1 MIKNTKAKW
10 IVRTL
15 LLVGTVVSMFFVPWI
30 LVKAWILPLPDT
42 IQEQVDEAIG
52 YGFDGMIVY
61 VDQTGK
67 PPAYYTGGW
76 KDREKKIPAD
86 PKSLFKIASISKLY
100 TSVAATKLVK
110 EKRLSFDKTLTDY
123 LPELRGRIENAE
135 IITLRMMLQHRS
147 GIPNF
152 TDEEYGYPWGETPMS
167 TWKTLELVLDMPAD
181 FKPNKKYE
189 YSNTNYLLIGE
200 ILDRTLGYSHH
211 QYIKE
216 EILIPLE
223 LNDTYSL
230 LSEINLDDLTSGYH
244 IGWDMDV
251 KQNNYII
258 PGGSMIA
265 TIKDVGVFL
274 RALID
279 GSLLN
284 KQEQEIYSSI
294 YKYEHTGLLPG
305 YQSIARYNEDIDAV
319 VILFINTSGN
329 SWSKTESV
337 YKKIVKAIKRES

>member
-1 MIKNTKAKW
+1 M
-10 IVRTL
+10 
-15 LLVGTVVSMFFVPWI
+15 
-30 LVKAWILPLPDT
+30 
-42 IQEQVDEAIG
+42 
-52 YGFDGMIVY
+52 
-61 VDQTGK
+61 
-67 PPAYYTGGW
+67 
-76 KDREKKIPAD
+76 
-86 PKSLFKIASISKLY
+86 FKIASISKLY
-100 TSVAATKLVK
+100 IAAATSKIIYEGSLSLD
-110 EKRLSFDKTLTDY
+110 KRLAEY
-123 LPELRGRIENAE
+123 LPDLDGRIENAE

-152 TDEEYGYPWGETPMS
+152 YDEEYGYPWGETPMS

>member
-1 MIKNTKAKW
+1 MRK
-10 IVRTL
+10 L
-15 LLVGTVVSMFFVPWI
+15 LLLILLSFYAACGLQINDQNSVQLELENAVGN
-30 LVKAWILPLPDT
+30 K
-42 IQEQVDEAIG
+42 
-52 YGFDGMIVY
+52 FDGIIVY
-61 VDQTGK
+61 VDQDEDSE
-67 PPAYYTGGW
+67 YYSAGW
-76 KDREKKIPAD
+76 KNRENKIPAD
-86 PKSLFKIASISKLY
+86 PYSLFKIASISKLY
-100 TSVAATKLVK
+100 IAAATSKIIYEGSLSLD
-110 EKRLSFDKTLTDY
+110 KRLAEY
-123 LPELRGRIENAE
+123 LPDLDGRIENAE

-181 FKPNKKYE
+181 FKPDKKYE

>member
-1 MIKNTKAKW
+1 MRK
-10 IVRTL
+10 L
-15 LLVGTVVSMFFVPWI
+15 LLLILLSFYAACGLQINDQNSVQLELENAVGN
-30 LVKAWILPLPDT
+30 K
-42 IQEQVDEAIG
+42 
-52 YGFDGMIVY
+52 FDGIIVY
-61 VDQTGK
+61 VDQDEDSE
-67 PPAYYTGGW
+67 YYSAGW
-76 KDREKKIPAD
+76 KNRENKIPAD
-86 PKSLFKIASISKLY
+86 PYSLFKIASISKLY
-100 TSVAATKLVK
+100 IAAATSKIIYEGSLSLD
-110 EKRLSFDKTLTDY
+110 KRLAEY
-123 LPELRGRIENAE
+123 LPDLDGRIENAE

>member
-1 MIKNTKAKW
+1 MRK
-10 IVRTL
+10 L
-15 LLVGTVVSMFFVPWI
+15 LLLILLSFYAACGSQINDQNSVQLELENAVGN
-30 LVKAWILPLPDT
+30 K
-42 IQEQVDEAIG
+42 
-52 YGFDGMIVY
+52 FDGIIVY
-61 VDQTGK
+61 VDQDEDSE
-67 PPAYYTGGW
+67 YYSAGW
-76 KDREKKIPAD
+76 KNRENKIPAD
-86 PKSLFKIASISKLY
+86 PYSLFKIASISKLY
-100 TSVAATKLVK
+100 IAAATSKIIYEGSLSLD
-110 EKRLSFDKTLTDY
+110 KRLAEY
-123 LPELRGRIENAE
+123 LPDLDGRIENAE

-230 LSEINLDDLTSGYH
+230 LSEINLEDLTSGYH

>member
-1 MIKNTKAKW
+1 MRK
-10 IVRTL
+10 L
-15 LLVGTVVSMFFVPWI
+15 LLLILLSFYAACGSQINDQNSVQLELENAVGN
-30 LVKAWILPLPDT
+30 K
-42 IQEQVDEAIG
+42 
-52 YGFDGMIVY
+52 FDGIIVY
-61 VDQTGK
+61 VDQDEDSE
-67 PPAYYTGGW
+67 YYSAGW
-76 KDREKKIPAD
+76 KNRENKIPAD
-86 PKSLFKIASISKLY
+86 PYSLFKIASISKLY
-100 TSVAATKLVK
+100 IAAATSKIIYEGSLSLD
-110 EKRLSFDKTLTDY
+110 KRLAEY
-123 LPELRGRIENAE
+123 LPDLDGRIENAE